1 MKRKMILEDDMKEY
15 WGFYLLAG
23 SIFRQ
28 ICSIY
33 LFYSLLSRVETCSR
47 HEGAS
52 IVIVKG
58 SKDAARC
65 SWLGELDSQEESDEL
80 SNEFDYEN
88 EILDELPSQH
98 KNNEDDTEEES
109 EEIEDYDSAEIDELI
124 RRNGILSGSS
134 KEASKYLD
142 NIEQWSVNSQKI
154 LVKKLMAK
162 LKGKDDNNN
171 DTIDLSISGHV
182 KDNKAIEK
190 QEETNELDKDNIDI
204 ENERATEDYEDYEGE
219 EIFDD
224 TDHMFNR
231 GKFNQKNLPTDKEDK
246 SDEEPNSSW
255 SSSEEALEACE
266 GVIHNNQLFGQKMC
280 AENSTEEELQSAMKE
295 FSYTVESSGRKIY
308 KRKYKRMKF

>member
-23 SIFRQ
+23 SNFRQ

-33 LFYSLLSRVETCSR
+33 FCYSLLSRVETCSR

-88 EILDELPSQH
+88 EILDELPSQQQ
-98 KNNEDDTEEES
+98 NNADDMEEES
-109 EEIEDYDSAEIDELI
+109 EEIDYDSEEIDELI

-142 NIEQWSVNSQKI
+142 NIEQWSVNSQKT
-154 LVKKLMAK
+154 LVKKLMAR
-162 LKGKDDNNN
+162 LKGKDDN
-171 DTIDLSISGHV
+171 DTIELSISGHV
-182 KDNKAIEK
+182 KDNKEIEK
-190 QEETNELDKDNIDI
+190 QEEPDELGKDLIDI

-219 EIFDD
+219 ELFDD

-231 GKFNQKNLPTDKEDK
+231 GKFNQNNLPTDKEDK
-246 SDEEPNSSW
+246 SDEEQNSSW

-280 AENSTEEELQSAMKE
+280 AENSTEDELQSVMKE
-295 FSYTVESSGRKIY
+295 FSYTVESSGMKIY
-308 KRKYKRMKF
+308 KRKYKQTKC